1 MTKKITA
8 LLIAFSTLCSMSVT
22 AFAADMPVTKTSTDV
37 TLINLSD
44 KISDKELSEIKD
56 TAHAYV
62 TLHDGTIIPIDSVV
76 TVEDVVE
83 DGISPYSLSDPKSY
97 KVTVQ
102 AAASSDKIVSD
113 SDYINGKDF
122 NASATLQLIWT
133 DGPGLD
139 NYIKQVSGTLNVV
152 KGTVTEGEVRW
163 GNGWD
168 SAMKWDSRSVGAK
181 SSFSYSPNKK
191 VPCPKADYSVI
202 IEESFS
208 NLYISVS
215 SSVTQ

>member
-22 AFAADMPVTKTSTDV
+22 AFAADMPVTKTSADV

-44 KISDKELSEIKD
+44 KISDNELSEIKD

-83 DGISPYSLSDPKSY
+83 DGISPYSLSDQKSY

-152 KGTVTEGEVRW
+152 KGTVTDGTVSW
-163 GNGWD
+163 GDGWSGYGWD
-168 SAMKWDSRSVGAK
+168 ERDVGAK

-191 VPCPKADYSVI
+191 ASCPQAMYSVLI
-202 IEESFS
+202 DESFT
-208 NLYISVS
+208 NLYIHVS
-215 SSVTQ
+215 SSVIQ